1 MEIREILFI
10 LVVFASNIIEAITG
24 FAGTLLAM
32 PFSMVLIGLNDSKVI
47 LNVIALVIGISTG
60 VKYVKYTNKKELIKI
75 IAFMLIGML
84 IGMQLLGILP
94 ERIIMFIY
102 GIVVLAVA
110 INGLFNKKEFQL
122 SKTVGIIVLVLA
134 GIIHGMYLSGGSL
147 LVIYAVSMFNN
158 KDEFRAT
165 LASVWIALNGYLI
178 TRDVIIGNFTTYNL
192 TLILILLI
200 PLVIAITLGYKIQ
213 KVIEQKHFIRLTYV
227 LLLISGTMLILH

>member
-1 MEIREILFI
+1 MGIREILFI

-47 LNVIALVIGISTG
+47 LNVITMVIGISTG
-60 VKYVKYTNKKELIKI
+60 VKYVKYTNKRELMKI

-110 INGLFNKKEFQL
+110 ING
-122 SKTVGIIVLVLA
+122 
-134 GIIHGMYLSGGSL
+134 YLL
-147 LVIYAVSMFNN
+147 M
-158 KDEFRAT
+158 
-165 LASVWIALNGYLI
+165 
-178 TRDVIIGNFTTYNL
+178 RDVIIGNFTTYNL

-200 PLVIAITLGYKIQ
+200 PLVIAIILGYKIQ
-213 KVIEQKHFIRLTYV
+213 KVIEQKHFMRLTYV
-227 LLLISGTMLILH
+227 LLLISGTILLLQ